1 MKAATAIR
9 RPLSV
14 VEDAERCLVVVD
26 GDAEDWLVSF
36 TKADDFDAAAAG
48 RTRWPASTTSGWVA
62 SADPRR

>member
-36 TKADDFDAAAAG
+36 TKADDFDPAG
-48 RTRWPASTTSGWVA
+48 WAHTKSGDHNQRRGRL
-62 SADPRR
+62 ADPRG

>member
-36 TKADDFDAAAAG
+36 TKADDIDAAGWAHAMAG
-48 RTRWPASTTSGWVA
+48 VHNHRLGRP
-62 SADPRR
+62 ADPRR

>member
-14 VEDAERCLVVVD
+14 VEDDQRCLVVVD

-36 TKADDFDAAAAG
+36 TKADDFDAAAWAHAMACVHNHRLG
-48 RTRWPASTTSGWVA
+48 RPATGL
-62 SADPRR
+62 R

>member
-36 TKADDFDAAAAG
+36 TKADDFDAAAWAHAMACVHNQRLG
-48 RTRWPASTTSGWVA
+48 RPATGL
-62 SADPRR
+62 R

>member
-1 MKAATAIR
+1 VKAATAIR

-36 TKADDFDAAAAG
+36 TKADDFDAAAWAHAMAG
-48 RTRWPASTTSGWVA
+48 VHNQRLGRPA
-62 SADPRR
+62 DRRG